1 MTRSRV
7 VLPLLALVALLALAA
22 VAYAKTYDV
31 PASLG
36 GALKTT
42 RAKTS
47 LAILLPSRL
56 ALDYDGRVYASGGG
70 GRKSYDLSLTGAPNC
85 GGANAC
91 FLVTFSAE
99 RGGRPAFRRTVGLR
113 GGRTGYFKAL
123 SCGGSCS
130 PPEIQWR
137 SRGNLYTI
145 QAKIPDS
152 SDAAAQQRLVAAAN
166 SAIGAGPR

>member
-1 MTRSRV
+1 MTRRRA

-36 GALKTT
+36 SALDRT

-47 LAILLPSRL
+47 LAILLPSKL
-56 ALDYDGRVYASGGG
+56 ALDYSGRTYASGGG
-70 GRKSYDLSLTGAPNC
+70 GRTSYDLSLAGAPSC
-85 GGANAC
+85 GGADAC
-91 FLVTFSAE
+91 FLVSFSAK
-99 RGGRPAFRRTVGLR
+99 RGGAPDFRREVRLR
-113 GGRTGYFKAL
+113 GGRIGYFKPL

-137 SRGNLYTI
+137 SRGSLYTI

-152 SDAAAQQRLVAAAN
+152 SDAAAQKRLVAAAN